1 METLQILIESWL
13 AAAASWAQVVPLG
26 FAFGAGMVAAFNPCG
41 FALLPA
47 YLSLHLRGGPGEGE
61 ELNPVT
67 GLLKALLFSL
77 LVTVGFV
84 SVFGLVGVVIGAGG
98 RFVIQA
104 VPWVAVA
111 MGVGLVAL
119 GIWLLVG
126 KKLYTSLGARA
137 AARVGDPAQGSIGS
151 FFIFGVTYAL
161 ASLSCTLPIFLVVV
175 AGALSAGGIVSG
187 LFQFLS
193 YALGMGA
200 VIVLLTVATV
210 AFKGALIN
218 VLQKAM
224 VYVERASGVL
234 LVVAGLYLLYYWLFI
249 GGLIKRF
256 T

>member
-1 METLQILIESWL
+1 METFQFFIESWL
-13 AAAASWAQVVPLG
+13 AAMASWAQLVPLG
-26 FAFGAGMVAAFNPCG
+26 FAFGAGMVAAVNPCG

-47 YLSLHLRGGPGEGE
+47 YLSLHLRGSPGEVE
-61 ELNPVT
+61 EFHPVL
-67 GLLKALLFSL
+67 GLLKALLISL
-77 LVTVGFV
+77 LVTIGFV

-98 RFVIQA
+98 RFVIPA

-111 MGVGLVAL
+111 MGFGLVAL
-119 GIWLLVG
+119 GTWLLVG

-137 AARVGDPAQGSIGS
+137 AARVGDPAQGGIGS
-151 FFIFGVTYAL
+151 FFLFGVTYAL

-175 AGALSAGGIVSG
+175 VTALAAGGILRG

-200 VIVLLTVATV
+200 VIALLTLAIV
-210 AFKGALIN
+210 AFKGVLIG
-218 VLQKAM
+218 VLQRGM
-224 VYVERASGVL
+224 VYIERASGVL
-234 LVVAGLYLLYYWLFI
+234 MVVAGLYLLYYWLFI